1 MDEILQA
8 VTRLG
13 DPVYWVVVVTAAV
26 LSALTGLIPG
36 ASGIVVMALAITF
49 ITDNISDP
57 AIGLVAL
64 ATITGVNNGLDT
76 IPAILLGQPG
86 GGNNVSF
93 LEGHQLARQGKAA
106 HTLGAVYAVSMM
118 GGVVGAL
125 TLAAAIPIM
134 QPFVLSFSWAEIAML
149 GLFGVAMVS
158 GLSKGAMRRGLAAG
172 LFGILIGTV
181 GIAPATGDLRFIF
194 QRPELW
200 EGINLI
206 AATLGFFALP
216 EMVDLTLAREP
227 VAPKGADVSTREVI
241 RGAKEGFRHWPMV
254 IRQSV
259 FGVFLG
265 AIPGVGQ
272 ATIDWLAYAF
282 GIFWTKDKS
291 QFGKGSLL
299 GVMFA
304 ESAQNS
310 KESGQ
315 AIPTLALGI
324 PGGLSWALILVAM
337 LYYNLAPGPQMLGE
351 HADIVIL
358 MVITL
363 SIGNMLLMILGIGF
377 TGQLAKL
384 TLVPYP
390 MVGAVIIPVIF
401 LTALIAMRSWLFLPI
416 MFVFMGI
423 GLIMK
428 YWQWPRPP
436 MLLGLILGP
445 VIEENLVSAES
456 VYGWSGIATRPLTIA
471 LAIIVVAVLYFFN
484 KSASTNVT
492 AGLVASSAGGQV
504 NQSSATAELVAPSGE
519 VVKVSQQIATEPRE
533 EMIEL
538 SFTQALFNPRNFPIA
553 LAISGSMAF
562 IITAMGFRS
571 SGAQFFPVGAATGII
586 ILSLS
591 QLYTH
596 VVSQRVIRKSDIM
609 DIGMKSV
616 GMKGTNA
623 AAIKI
628 VGMLA
633 LFAFLGG
640 TIGFKWATFS
650 YAFLSPFFWMPGKW
664 KYIGPVISISI
675 IAVFEFALMDNFIY
689 IIWPEPALF
698 EWIGREIFRL

>member
-8 VTRLG
+8 VSRLG
-13 DPVYWVVVVTAAV
+13 DPIYWVVVVSAAV

-118 GGVVGAL
+118 GGVIGAL
-125 TLAAAIPIM
+125 TLALAIPIM

-172 LFGILIGTV
+172 LLGILIGTV

-200 EGINLI
+200 EGVNLI

-227 VAPKGADVSTREVI
+227 VAPKGADVSTREVL
-241 RGAKEGFRHWPMV
+241 RGAREGFRHWPMV

-304 ESAQNS
+304 EAAQNS

-358 MVITL
+358 MVVTL
-363 SIGNMLLMILGIGF
+363 SIGNFLLMLLGIGF

-390 MVGAVIIPVIF
+390 MVGAVIIPIIF

-456 VYGWSGIATRPLTIA
+456 VYGWTGIATRPLTII
-471 LAIIVVAVLYFFN
+471 LAIIIVITLYFFN
-484 KSASTNVT
+484 KSSSKDVT
-492 AGLVASSAGGQV
+492 AGLVASSVEGGQAA
-504 NQSSATAELVAPSGE
+504 QPEAVAP
-519 VVKVSQQIATEPRE
+519 PE

-538 SFTQALFNPRNFPIA
+538 SFAQALFNPRNFPIA
-553 LAISGSMAF
+553 LAIGGSLAF

-586 ILSLS
+586 LLSLS

-596 VVSQRVIRKSDIM
+596 VISQRVISKSDIM

-616 GMKGTNA
+616 GMEGTNA

-628 VGMLA
+628 IGMLA

-664 KYIGPVISISI
+664 KYIGPVISITV
-675 IAVFEFALMDNFIY
+675 IAVFEFFLMDNFIY

-698 EWIGREIFRL
+698 EWIGREIFGR

>member
-1 MDEILQA
+1 
-8 VTRLG
+8 
-13 DPVYWVVVVTAAV
+13 
-26 LSALTGLIPG
+26 
-36 ASGIVVMALAITF
+36 MALAITF

-118 GGVVGAL
+118 GGVIGAL
-125 TLAAAIPIM
+125 TLALAIPIM

-172 LFGILIGTV
+172 LLGILIGTV

-227 VAPKGADVSTREVI
+227 VAPKGADVSTREVL

-304 ESAQNS
+304 EAAQNS

-363 SIGNMLLMILGIGF
+363 SIGNFLLMILGIGF

-390 MVGAVIIPVIF
+390 MVGAVIIPIIF

-445 VIEENLVSAES
+445 VIETNLVSAES
-456 VYGWSGIATRPLTIA
+456 VYGWTGIATRPLTII
-471 LAIIVVAVLYFFN
+471 LAIIIVLTLYFFN
-484 KSASTNVT
+484 KSSSKEVT
-492 AGLVASSAGGQV
+492 AGLVASSVEGGQAA
-504 NQSSATAELVAPSGE
+504 QPEAVA
-519 VVKVSQQIATEPRE
+519 PRE

-538 SFTQALFNPRNFPIA
+538 SFAQALFSPRNFPIA
-553 LAISGSMAF
+553 LAIGGSMAF

-596 VVSQRVIRKSDIM
+596 VISQRVISKSDIM

-616 GMKGTNA
+616 GMEGTNA

-628 VGMLA
+628 IGMLA

-664 KYIGPVISISI
+664 KYIGPMISITVV
-675 IAVFEFALMDNFIY
+675 AVFEFLLMDNFIY

-698 EWIGREIFRL
+698 EWIGREIFGR

>member
-1 MDEILQA
+1 
-8 VTRLG
+8 
-13 DPVYWVVVVTAAV
+13 
-26 LSALTGLIPG
+26 
-36 ASGIVVMALAITF
+36 
-49 ITDNISDP
+49 
-57 AIGLVAL
+57 
-64 ATITGVNNGLDT
+64 
-76 IPAILLGQPG
+76 
-86 GGNNVSF
+86 
-93 LEGHQLARQGKAA
+93 
-106 HTLGAVYAVSMM
+106 
-118 GGVVGAL
+118 
-125 TLAAAIPIM
+125 
-134 QPFVLSFSWAEIAML
+134 
-149 GLFGVAMVS
+149 MVS

-172 LFGILIGTV
+172 LLGILIGTV

-227 VAPKGADVSTREVI
+227 VAPKGADVSTREVL

-304 ESAQNS
+304 EAAQNS

-363 SIGNMLLMILGIGF
+363 SIGNFLLMILGIGF

-390 MVGAVIIPVIF
+390 MVGAVIIPIIF

-445 VIEENLVSAES
+445 VIETNLVSAES
-456 VYGWSGIATRPLTIA
+456 VYGWTGIATRPLTII
-471 LAIIVVAVLYFFN
+471 LAIIIVLTLYFFN
-484 KSASTNVT
+484 KSSSKEVT
-492 AGLVASSAGGQV
+492 AGLVASSVEGGQAA
-504 NQSSATAELVAPSGE
+504 QPEAVA
-519 VVKVSQQIATEPRE
+519 PRE

-538 SFTQALFNPRNFPIA
+538 SFAQALFSPRNFPIA
-553 LAISGSMAF
+553 LAIGGSMAF

-596 VVSQRVIRKSDIM
+596 VISQRVISKSDIM

-616 GMKGTNA
+616 GMEGTNA

-628 VGMLA
+628 IGMLA

-664 KYIGPVISISI
+664 KYIGPMISITVV
-675 IAVFEFALMDNFIY
+675 AVFEFLLMDNFIY

-698 EWIGREIFRL
+698 EWIGREIFGR

>member
-8 VTRLG
+8 VSRLG
-13 DPVYWVVVVTAAV
+13 DPIYWVVVVTAAV

-118 GGVVGAL
+118 GGVIGAL
-125 TLAAAIPIM
+125 TLALAIPIM

-172 LFGILIGTV
+172 LLGILIGTV

-227 VAPKGADVSTREVI
+227 VAPKGADVSTREVL

-304 ESAQNS
+304 EAAQNS

-363 SIGNMLLMILGIGF
+363 SIGNFLLMILGIGF

-390 MVGAVIIPVIF
+390 MVGAVIIPIIF

-456 VYGWSGIATRPLTIA
+456 VYGWTGIATRPLTII
-471 LAIIVVAVLYFFN
+471 LAIIIVLTLYFFN
-484 KSASTNVT
+484 KSSSKEVT
-492 AGLVASSAGGQV
+492 AGLVASSVEGGQAA
-504 NQSSATAELVAPSGE
+504 QPEAVA
-519 VVKVSQQIATEPRE
+519 PRE

-538 SFTQALFNPRNFPIA
+538 SFAQALFSPRNFPIA
-553 LAISGSMAF
+553 LAIGGSMAF

-596 VVSQRVIRKSDIM
+596 VISQRVISKSDIM

-616 GMKGTNA
+616 GMEGTNA

-628 VGMLA
+628 IGMLA

-664 KYIGPVISISI
+664 KYIGPMISITVV
-675 IAVFEFALMDNFIY
+675 AVFEFLLMDNFIY

-698 EWIGREIFRL
+698 EWIGREIFGR

>member
-8 VTRLG
+8 VSRLG
-13 DPVYWVVVVTAAV
+13 DPIYWVVVVTAAV

-118 GGVVGAL
+118 GGVIGAL
-125 TLAAAIPIM
+125 TLALAIPIM

-172 LFGILIGTV
+172 LLGILIGTV

-227 VAPKGADVSTREVI
+227 VAPKGADVSTREVL

-304 ESAQNS
+304 EAAQNS

-363 SIGNMLLMILGIGF
+363 SIGNFLLMILGIGF

-390 MVGAVIIPVIF
+390 MVGAVIIPIIF

-445 VIEENLVSAES
+445 VIETNLVSAES
-456 VYGWSGIATRPLTIA
+456 VYGWTGIATRPLTII
-471 LAIIVVAVLYFFN
+471 LAIIIVLTLYFFN
-484 KSASTNVT
+484 KSSSKEVT
-492 AGLVASSAGGQV
+492 AGLVASSVEGGQAA
-504 NQSSATAELVAPSGE
+504 QPEAVA
-519 VVKVSQQIATEPRE
+519 PRE

-538 SFTQALFNPRNFPIA
+538 SFAQALFSPRNFPIA
-553 LAISGSMAF
+553 LAIGGSMAF

-596 VVSQRVIRKSDIM
+596 VISQRVISKSDIM

-616 GMKGTNA
+616 GMEGTNA

-628 VGMLA
+628 IGMLA

-664 KYIGPVISISI
+664 KYIGPMISITVV
-675 IAVFEFALMDNFIY
+675 AVFEFLLMDNFIY

-698 EWIGREIFRL
+698 EWIGREIFGR

>member
-8 VTRLG
+8 LTRLG
-13 DPVYWVVVVTAAV
+13 DPIYWIVVITAAV
-26 LSALTGLIPG
+26 LAALTGLIPG
-36 ASGIVVMALAITF
+36 ASGIVVMALAIPF
-49 ITDNISDP
+49 ITENVTDP
-57 AIGLVAL
+57 AIGMVAL
-64 ATITGVNNGLDT
+64 AVITGVNNGLDT

-106 HTLGAVYAVSMM
+106 HTLGAVYAVSML
-118 GGVVGAL
+118 GGVVGAI
-125 TLAAAIPIM
+125 TLALAVPIM
-134 QPFVLSFSWAEIAML
+134 RPFVLSFSWAEIAML
-149 GLFGVAMVS
+149 GLFGVTMVS

-172 LFGILIGTV
+172 AFGILIGTV
-181 GIAPATGDLRFIF
+181 GIAPATGDLRFFF

-206 AATLGFFALP
+206 AVTLGFFALP

-227 VAPKGADVSTREVI
+227 VAPKGANVSTKEVL
-241 RGAKEGFRHWPMV
+241 RGAREGFRHWPLV

-363 SIGNMLLMILGIGF
+363 SIGNLLLMVMGIGF

-390 MVGAVIIPVIF
+390 MVGAVIIPIIF

-471 LAIIVVAVLYFFN
+471 LAIIIVLVLYFFN
-484 KSASTNVT
+484 KSAKTDVTKGLVT
-492 AGLVASSAGGQV
+492 ASTGGDGPLET
-504 NQSSATAELVAPSGE
+504 ATDAP
-519 VVKVSQQIATEPRE
+519 ATEL
-533 EMIEL
+533 IER
-538 SFTQALFNPRNFPIA
+538 SFMQALFSARNFPIA
-553 LAISGSMAF
+553 LAIGGSLAF
-562 IITAMGFRS
+562 IIEAQGFRS
-571 SGAQFFPVGAATGII
+571 SAAQFFPVGAASVII
-586 ILSLS
+586 VLSLS

-596 VVSQRVIRKSDIM
+596 VVSQRVVSKAEIM

-616 GMKGTNA
+616 GMEGTKA
-623 AAIKI
+623 AAVKI
-628 VGMLA
+628 VGMLL
-633 LFAFLGG
+633 LFSLLSGV
-640 TIGFKWATFS
+640 IGIKYATFS
-650 YAFLSPFFWMPGKW
+650 YAFLSPYFWMPGKW
-664 KYIGPVISISI
+664 KYIGPVIAVTI
-675 IAVFEFALMDNFIY
+675 IGIFQFFLMDNFIY

-698 EWIGREIFRL
+698 EWIGREILGR